1 MELES
6 IVDIAIR
13 SEHSAF
19 MRGAEAGYWKGFA
32 EGAEA
37 NRKYIMGET
46 GDSPFEDVPPQ
57 YAPLG
62 KDYFPYSFAR
72 GE

>member
-1 MELES
+1 MESES

-13 SEHSAF
+13 SERSAF
-19 MRGAEAGYWKGFA
+19 MRGAEAGFWKGFA

-37 NRKYIMGET
+37 NRKFIMGLSD
-46 GDSPFEDVPPQ
+46 DSPFEDVPPQ

-62 KDYFPYSFAR
+62 KDYFPHSFAK